1 MTDFNTN
8 SLNRPE
14 YYDKR
19 SSGGEIQEQVPG
31 GDYGPPRERAA
42 RPAQDVRRPMPESL
56 KGIFKPRK
64 KHIALR
70 VLAAALAVA
79 VVLGAAGTG
88 MLIERKNNTAANGNT
103 VPDSDGQYTI
113 YEPLPKEVERYVTPE
128 DEAVTLNIED
138 IDRSGEELALNE
150 IYEKCIP
157 SVVDITAVN
166 NDSGSL
172 GTGIVMDE
180 RGFILTNAHIVEEA
194 LRIYVTLTNERTY
207 EAMLVG
213 MDSDMDVAVL
223 KIDAPELT
231 AAHFGDSDQLMIG
244 ENVAVIGDP
253 TIYTELRGTLTNGIV
268 SALNRPMDMAVRLI
282 QTNAAINTGNS
293 GGPVINAYGQV
304 IGITVMKMTS
314 SQKNIEGLGFAIPV
328 SAVKTVVE
336 EIIRKGEYE
345 HPAIGIVGM
354 TVSAELSAAYDTP
367 RGVLVDSVLD
377 AAAEGGCELLPGDV
391 ITTIDGREILNMDA
405 LNDMK
410 YRHSIGDVMR
420 VTVVRAGVVKNVDV
434 PLFSDSILDNK

>member
-14 YYDKR
+14 YYDQR

-56 KGIFKPRK
+56 KGILKPRK

-180 RGFILTNAHIVEEA
+180 RGFI
-194 LRIYVTLTNERTY
+194 
-207 EAMLVG
+207 
-213 MDSDMDVAVL
+213 
-223 KIDAPELT
+223 
-231 AAHFGDSDQLMIG
+231 
-244 ENVAVIGDP
+244 
-253 TIYTELRGTLTNGIV
+253 
-268 SALNRPMDMAVRLI
+268 RP
-282 QTNAAINTGNS
+282 
-293 GGPVINAYGQV
+293 
-304 IGITVMKMTS
+304 
-314 SQKNIEGLGFAIPV
+314 
-328 SAVKTVVE
+328 
-336 EIIRKGEYE
+336 
-345 HPAIGIVGM
+345 
-354 TVSAELSAAYDTP
+354 
-367 RGVLVDSVLD
+367 
-377 AAAEGGCELLPGDV
+377 
-391 ITTIDGREILNMDA
+391 
-405 LNDMK
+405 
-410 YRHSIGDVMR
+410 YR
-420 VTVVRAGVVKNVDV
+420 
-434 PLFSDSILDNK
+434 